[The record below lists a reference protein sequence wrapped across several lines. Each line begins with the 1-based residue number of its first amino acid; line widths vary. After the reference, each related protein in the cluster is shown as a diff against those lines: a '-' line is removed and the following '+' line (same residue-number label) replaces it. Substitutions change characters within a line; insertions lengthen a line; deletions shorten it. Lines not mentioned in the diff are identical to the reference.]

1 MTPTPHLLLTY
12 DFPPMG
18 GGIARW
24 MDELARR
31 YPPGALVISTGRMSG
46 SDRVDSTLPNRVDR
60 LPIEARHL
68 RTVQGLVLWSRR
80 VVRLARELPAGF
92 AWCGNLRPAAYPARW
107 ALARV
112 GLPYGILL
120 HGHDL
125 LSTRQRIGQSR
136 IKRMTARALL
146 GSAAVLVANSQF
158 TTGLCGELLDD
169 LGLGDLIGRL
179 HTVPLGT
186 DPSRFRPGLDTAA
199 VRARYDLPPGRW
211 IVTVARL
218 TPHKGIDAVLRALA
232 ALGPC
237 YGDVRY
243 LIVGFGDGEAGLRE
257 LARELGLAER
267 VHFVTNAADHELP
280 ALYCVGDV
288 YVGASRRAALMVE
301 GFGISFTEASSCGL
315 PVVAGRSGGTADAV
329 REGETGILVDPDRVE
344 DVANGVRALLDDG
357 ELSARLGAAGRR
369 AAETYFNWDRV
380 VADLRR
386 LADAA
391 SRPTPPRPGGH

>member
-1 MTPTPHLLLTY
+1 MMPTPHLLLTY

-146 GSAAVLVANSQF
+146 GSASVLVANSQF
-158 TTGLCGELLDD
+158 TTGLCGELLDE
-169 LGLGDLIGRL
+169 LGRGDLIGRL

-199 VRARYDLPPGRW
+199 VRSRYDLPPGRW

-218 TPHKGIDAVLRALA
+218 TPHKGIDTVLRALA
-232 ALGPC
+232 ALGPS

-243 LIVGFGDGEAGLRE
+243 LIVGFGDGEAVLRE

-288 YVGASRRAALMVE
+288 YVGASRRSALMVE

-344 DVANGVRALLDDG
+344 DVANGVRSLLDDP

>member
-1 MTPTPHLLLTY
+1 MTPATHLLLTY

-31 YPPGALVISTGRMSG
+31 YPPDSLVVSTGRMSG
-46 SDRVDSTLPNRVDR
+46 SDHLDPALPNRVDR

-68 RTVQGLVLWSRR
+68 RTAQGLVLWSRR
-80 VVRLARELPAGF
+80 VVRLARDLPAGF

-107 ALARV
+107 ALARI

-125 LSTRQRIGQSR
+125 LSTRQRIEKSR
-136 IKRMTARALL
+136 IKRATARTLL
-146 GSAAVLVANSQF
+146 GSAAVLVANSRF
-158 TTGLCGELLDD
+158 TTGLCRELLDD
-169 LGLGDLIGRL
+169 LRLGDSTGRL

-186 DPSRFRPGLDTAA
+186 DPGRFRPGLDTTA
-199 VRARYDLPPGRW
+199 VRARYGLAPGRW

-218 TPHKGIDAVLRALA
+218 TPHKGIDTVLRALA
-232 ALGPC
+232 GLGPS
-237 YGDVRY
+237 YADVRY
-243 LIVGFGDGEAGLRE
+243 LVVGFGDGEAALRD
-257 LARELGLAER
+257 LARDLGLAER
-267 VHFVTNAADHELP
+267 VHFVTNAAEHELP
-280 ALYCVGDV
+280 ALYCIGNV
-288 YVGASRRAALMVE
+288 YVGASRRSDLMVE

-329 REGETGILVDPDRVE
+329 REGETGVFVDPDRVE
-344 DVANGVRALLDDG
+344 GVAEGIRVLLDDPA
-357 ELSARLGAAGRR
+357 LSARLGAAGRR

-380 VADLRR
+380 VGDLRR
-386 LADAA
+386 LGDAA
-391 SRPTPPRPGGH
+391 SRPIRPRPVGH

>member
-31 YPPGALVISTGRMSG
+31 YPQGALVISTGRMSG

-158 TTGLCGELLDD
+158 TTGLCGELLDE

-199 VRARYDLPPGRW
+199 VRARYNLPPGRW

-218 TPHKGIDAVLRALA
+218 TPHKGIDTVLRALA
-232 ALGPC
+232 ALGPS

-243 LIVGFGDGEAGLRE
+243 LIVGFGDGEAVLRE

-288 YVGASRRAALMVE
+288 YVGASRRSALMVE

-329 REGETGILVDPDRVE
+329 REGETGILVDPDRVK
-344 DVANGVRALLDDG
+344 DVANGVRTLLDDG

-369 AAETYFNWDRV
+369 AAETYFNWERV

-391 SRPTPPRPGGH
+391 SRPIPPRPGGH

>member
-1 MTPTPHLLLTY
+1 MTPPPHLLLTY

-31 YPPGALVISTGRMSG
+31 YPPGSLVISTGRMSG
-46 SDRVDSTLPNRVDR
+46 SDGTDSTLPNRVDR

-80 VVRLARELPAGF
+80 VVRLASELSVGF

-107 ALARV
+107 ALARL
-112 GLPYGILL
+112 GLPYGVLL

-136 IKRMTARALL
+136 IKRTTARTLL

-158 TTGLCGELLDD
+158 TTGLCRDLLDELD
-169 LGLGDLIGRL
+169 LGDSIGRL

-199 VRARYDLPPGRW
+199 VRARYNLPPGRW

-218 TPHKGIDAVLRALA
+218 TPHKGIDTALRVLA
-232 ALGPC
+232 ALGPA
-237 YGDVRY
+237 YADVRY
-243 LIVGFGDGEAGLRE
+243 LVVGFGDGEESLRAMA
-257 LARELGLAER
+257 LSLGLSDR
-267 VHFVTNAADHELP
+267 VHFITNAADQELP
-280 ALYCVGDV
+280 SLYCMGSV
-288 YVGASRRAALMVE
+288 YVGLSRRSALMVE
-301 GFGISFTEASSCGL
+301 GFGISFTEASACGL

-329 REGETGILVDPDRVE
+329 RDGETGILVNPDRVA
-344 DVANGVRALLDDG
+344 DVVDGVRALLDDR
-357 ELSARLGAAGRR
+357 EMSARLGAAGRR

-391 SRPTPPRPGGH
+391 SRPTLPKPGGR